1 MDKNKTQ
8 DSETSIIPPKY
19 VDIVEDVFHAIL
31 AISLLGIGI
40 GAFFYSGKRLIETQ
54 PFFPNGM
61 IQGVNDILF
70 IVIIL
75 EILRTVISRFTDG
88 VYQLDK
94 FLIIGV
100 IAAVR
105 HILTVGASLTLES
118 GKSDTAFERS
128 IYEMGL
134 NALIVVVSV
143 LPRSNCNGQSI
154 FTPSSSAAA
163 IAHLGFLIIALAR
176 NTASAFPDE
185 MISSACLASVINP
198 TADVGISAPCLIA

>member
-1 MDKNKTQ
+1 MAKSEKEK
-8 DSETSIIPPKY
+8 SEKVHVETSILPLKY
-19 VDIVEDVFHAIL
+19 VDLVEDIFHAVL
-31 AISLLGIGI
+31 AIALFAIGV
-40 GAFFYSGKRLIETQ
+40 GAFFFSIKRLLETA

-118 GKSDTAFERS
+118 GKSDTAFERA
-128 IYEMGL
+128 IFEMGL
-134 NALIVVVSV
+134 NALIVVALVFA
-143 LPRSNCNGQSI
+143 I
-154 FTPSSSAAA
+154 FMSKSAHRKAK
-163 IAHLGFLIIALAR
+163 
-176 NTASAFPDE
+176 
-185 MISSACLASVINP
+185 
-198 TADVGISAPCLIA
+198 

>member
-1 MDKNKTQ
+1 MAKEPVERSNERV
-8 DSETSIIPPKY
+8 ETSIVPLKF
-19 VDIVEDVFHAIL
+19 VDMIEDIFHAVL
-31 AISLLGIGI
+31 ALALLIIGV
-40 GAFFYSGKRLIETQ
+40 GAFFYSMERLITTA

-105 HILTVGASLTLES
+105 HILTVGASVTLES
-118 GKSDTAFERS
+118 GKSDTAFERA
-128 IYEMGL
+128 IVEMGL
-134 NALIVVVSV
+134 NALIVVALVFA
-143 LPRSNCNGQSI
+143 I
-154 FTPSSSAAA
+154 FMSKM
-163 IAHLGFLIIALAR
+163 AHR
-176 NTASAFPDE
+176 NK
-185 MISSACLASVINP
+185 V
-198 TADVGISAPCLIA
+198 

>member
-1 MDKNKTQ
+1 MAKEPVERSNERV
-8 DSETSIIPPKY
+8 ETSIVPLKY
-19 VDIVEDVFHAIL
+19 VDTVEDVFHAVL
-31 AISLLGIGI
+31 ALALLIIGI
-40 GAFFYSGKRLIETQ
+40 GAFFYTIERLITTA

-105 HILTVGASLTLES
+105 HILTVGASVTLES
-118 GKSDTAFERS
+118 GKSDQAFERA
-128 IYEMGL
+128 IVEMGL
-134 NALIVVVSV
+134 NALIVVALVFAIFMSKMAHRKKV
-143 LPRSNCNGQSI
+143 YPYSKSPPRPVI
-154 FTPSSSAAA
+154 
-163 IAHLGFLIIALAR
+163 LGFFLRGRSKRVAITST
-176 NTASAFPDE
+176 NSAYAAT
-185 MISSACLASVINP
+185 MKISIGMN
-198 TADVGISAPCLIA
+198 

>member
-1 MDKNKTQ
+1 MAKKVEENEVSVRIEK
-8 DSETSIIPPKY
+8 SILPLKY
-19 VDIVEDVFHAIL
+19 VDMVEDIFHAIL
-31 AISLLGIGI
+31 AVVLFGIAA
-40 GAFFYSGKRLIETQ
+40 GAFYHSIVRLLETN

-118 GKSDTAFERS
+118 SKTDTAFNRAVF
-128 IYEMGL
+128 EMGL
-134 NALIVVVSV
+134 NSLIVVALVFAIFLSKSAHRN
-143 LPRSNCNGQSI
+143 RSN
-154 FTPSSSAAA
+154 
-163 IAHLGFLIIALAR
+163 
-176 NTASAFPDE
+176 
-185 MISSACLASVINP
+185 
-198 TADVGISAPCLIA
+198 

>member
-1 MDKNKTQ
+1 MAKIEK
-8 DSETSIIPPKY
+8 EKAEKSILPLKY
-19 VDIVEDVFHAIL
+19 VDAVEDVFHAIL
-31 AISLLGIGI
+31 AIALLIIGI
-40 GAFFYSGKRLIETQ
+40 GAFYYSIERLITTA

-105 HILTVGASLTLES
+105 HILTVGASLTLQT
-118 GKSDTAFERS
+118 GKSDEAFERA

-134 NALIVVVSV
+134 NAIIVVALVFA
-143 LPRSNCNGQSI
+143 I
-154 FTPSSSAAA
+154 FLSKSA
-163 IAHLGFLIIALAR
+163 HR
-176 NTASAFPDE
+176 NR
-185 MISSACLASVINP
+185 
-198 TADVGISAPCLIA
+198 

>member
-1 MDKNKTQ
+1 MAKDKNERV
-8 DSETSIIPPKY
+8 ETSILPLKY
-19 VDIVEDVFHAIL
+19 VDLVEDIFHAVL
-31 AISLLGIGI
+31 AIALFAIGI
-40 GAFFYSGKRLIETQ
+40 GAFFFSIKRLVETA

-88 VYQLDK
+88 VFQLDK

-118 GKSDTAFERS
+118 GKSDAAFDRA

-134 NALIVVVSV
+134 NALIVVALVFAIYLSK
-143 LPRSNCNGQSI
+143 
-154 FTPSSSAAA
+154 AA
-163 IAHLGFLIIALAR
+163 HR
-176 NTASAFPDE
+176 NR
-185 MISSACLASVINP
+185 N
-198 TADVGISAPCLIA
+198 

>member
-1 MDKNKTQ
+1 MKKDTMQEEKQ
-8 DSETSIIPPKY
+8 VETSILPIKY
-19 VDIVEDVFHAIL
+19 VDLIEDVFHASL
-31 AISLLGIGI
+31 ALALLGIGI
-40 GAFFYSGKRLIETQ
+40 GAFFFSIKRLFETT

-118 GKSDTAFERS
+118 GKSDEAFRRA

-134 NALIVVVSV
+134 NAGIVVALVFAFFLSK
-143 LPRSNCNGQSI
+143 
-154 FTPSSSAAA
+154 SA
-163 IAHLGFLIIALAR
+163 LR
-176 NTASAFPDE
+176 NKR
-185 MISSACLASVINP
+185 
-198 TADVGISAPCLIA
+198 

>member
-1 MDKNKTQ
+1 MAKNESQ
-8 DSETSIIPPKY
+8 DGEKSIIPAKY
-19 VDIVEDVFHAIL
+19 IDVVEDVFHAIL
-31 AISLLGIGI
+31 ALSLLGIGI
-40 GAFFYSGKRLIETQ
+40 AAFFYSSKRLIETQ

-118 GKSDTAFERS
+118 GKSDSAFERS

-134 NALIVVVSV
+134 NAIIVVALVFA
-143 LPRSNCNGQSI
+143 I
-154 FTPSSSAAA
+154 FLSKSA
-163 IAHLGFLIIALAR
+163 HR
-176 NTASAFPDE
+176 NR
-185 MISSACLASVINP
+185 
-198 TADVGISAPCLIA
+198 

>member
-1 MDKNKTQ
+1 MAKIEKDKAEK
-8 DSETSIIPPKY
+8 SILPLKY
-19 VDIVEDVFHAIL
+19 VDAVEDVFHAIL
-31 AISLLGIGI
+31 AIALLIIGI
-40 GAFFYSGKRLIETQ
+40 GAFYYSIERLITSA

-105 HILTVGASLTLES
+105 HILTVGASLTLQT
-118 GKSDTAFERS
+118 GKSDEAFERA

-134 NALIVVVSV
+134 NAIIVVALVFA
-143 LPRSNCNGQSI
+143 I
-154 FTPSSSAAA
+154 FLSKSA
-163 IAHLGFLIIALAR
+163 HR
-176 NTASAFPDE
+176 NK
-185 MISSACLASVINP
+185 
-198 TADVGISAPCLIA
+198 

>member
-1 MDKNKTQ
+1 MAREIKSKRI
-8 DSETSIIPPKY
+8 ETSILPVKY
-19 VDIVEDVFHAIL
+19 VDLVEDVFHAIL
-31 AISLLGIGI
+31 AISLFVIGI
-40 GAFFYSGKRLIETQ
+40 GAFFYSIKRLVETT

-105 HILTVGASLTLES
+105 HILTVGASLTL
-118 GKSDTAFERS
+118 TAQKTDDAFQRAL
-128 IYEMGL
+128 YELGL
-134 NALIVVVSV
+134 NALVVVALVFAIFLSKSAH
-143 LPRSNCNGQSI
+143 RSKN
-154 FTPSSSAAA
+154 
-163 IAHLGFLIIALAR
+163 
-176 NTASAFPDE
+176 
-185 MISSACLASVINP
+185 
-198 TADVGISAPCLIA
+198 

>member
-1 MDKNKTQ
+1 MAKVKDY
-8 DSETSIIPPKY
+8 ETSILPLKY
-19 VDIVEDVFHAIL
+19 VDLVEDIFHAVL
-31 AISLLGIGI
+31 ALALFIIAI
-40 GAFFYSGKRLIETQ
+40 GAFFFSLKRLFDTA

-118 GKSDTAFERS
+118 GKSNDLFRRA

-134 NALIVVVSV
+134 NAGIVVFLVFAIYLSK
-143 LPRSNCNGQSI
+143 
-154 FTPSSSAAA
+154 AA
-163 IAHLGFLIIALAR
+163 HR
-176 NTASAFPDE
+176 TR
-185 MISSACLASVINP
+185 
-198 TADVGISAPCLIA
+198 

>member
-1 MDKNKTQ
+1 MAQNESQ
-8 DSETSIIPPKY
+8 DGEKSIIPAKY
-19 VDIVEDVFHAIL
+19 VDVVEDVFHAIL

-54 PFFPNGM
+54 PFFPTGM

-134 NALIVVVSV
+134 NALIVVALVFA
-143 LPRSNCNGQSI
+143 I
-154 FTPSSSAAA
+154 FLSKSA
-163 IAHLGFLIIALAR
+163 HR
-176 NTASAFPDE
+176 NR
-185 MISSACLASVINP
+185 
-198 TADVGISAPCLIA
+198 

>member
-1 MDKNKTQ
+1 MAKIEKDTAEK
-8 DSETSIIPPKY
+8 SILPLKY
-19 VDIVEDVFHAIL
+19 VDAVEDVFHAIL
-31 AISLLGIGI
+31 AIALLIIGI
-40 GAFFYSGKRLIETQ
+40 GAFYFSIERLITTA

-105 HILTVGASLTLES
+105 HILTVGASLTLQT
-118 GKSDTAFERS
+118 GKSDEAFERA

-134 NALIVVVSV
+134 NAIIVVALVFA
-143 LPRSNCNGQSI
+143 I
-154 FTPSSSAAA
+154 FLSKSA
-163 IAHLGFLIIALAR
+163 HR
-176 NTASAFPDE
+176 NK
-185 MISSACLASVINP
+185 
-198 TADVGISAPCLIA
+198 

>member
-1 MDKNKTQ
+1 MAKKENLDV
-8 DSETSIIPPKY
+8 ETSIVPLKY
-19 VDIVEDVFHAIL
+19 VDLIEDVFHAIL
-31 AISLLGIGI
+31 ALALFVIGV
-40 GAFFYSGKRLIETQ
+40 GAFFFSIKRLLETA

-118 GKSDTAFERS
+118 GKSDQAFDRA
-128 IYEMGL
+128 IFEMAL
-134 NALIVVVSV
+134 NAGIVLALVFA
-143 LPRSNCNGQSI
+143 I
-154 FTPSSSAAA
+154 FLSKSA
-163 IAHLGFLIIALAR
+163 HR
-176 NTASAFPDE
+176 R
-185 MISSACLASVINP
+185 
-198 TADVGISAPCLIA
+198 

>member
-1 MDKNKTQ
+1 MAKSESQ
-8 DSETSIIPPKY
+8 DGEKSIIPAKY
-19 VDIVEDVFHAIL
+19 VDVVEDVFHAIL

-40 GAFFYSGKRLIETQ
+40 GAFFYSVKRLIETQ

-134 NALIVVVSV
+134 NALIVVALVFA
-143 LPRSNCNGQSI
+143 I
-154 FTPSSSAAA
+154 FLSKSA
-163 IAHLGFLIIALAR
+163 HR
-176 NTASAFPDE
+176 NR
-185 MISSACLASVINP
+185 
-198 TADVGISAPCLIA
+198 

>member
-1 MDKNKTQ
+1 MAKKENQ
-8 DSETSIIPPKY
+8 IAETSILPLKY
-19 VDIVEDVFHAIL
+19 VDTMEDVFHAIL
-31 AISLLGIGI
+31 AIALLGIGI
-40 GAFFYSGKRLIETQ
+40 GAFFFSIKRLIETA

-105 HILTVGASLTLES
+105 HILTVGASLTLQT
-118 GKSDTAFERS
+118 GKSDEAFERA
-128 IYEMGL
+128 IYELGL
-134 NALIVVVSV
+134 NAIIVVALVFA
-143 LPRSNCNGQSI
+143 I
-154 FTPSSSAAA
+154 FLSKAA
-163 IAHLGFLIIALAR
+163 HR
-176 NTASAFPDE
+176 DR
-185 MISSACLASVINP
+185 
-198 TADVGISAPCLIA
+198 

>member
-1 MDKNKTQ
+1 MKFSKSKIEELQ
-8 DSETSIIPPKY
+8 ASGEIETSVLPSKY
-19 VDIVEDVFHAIL
+19 VDLVEDIFHAVL
-31 AISLLGIGI
+31 AIALLGIGI
-40 GAFFYSGKRLIETQ
+40 GAFFFSIKRLIETT

-105 HILTVGASLTLES
+105 HILTAGASLTLES
-118 GKSDTAFERS
+118 GKSDTAFDRA

-134 NALIVVVSV
+134 NAGIVVALVFALFLSK
-143 LPRSNCNGQSI
+143 
-154 FTPSSSAAA
+154 SA
-163 IAHLGFLIIALAR
+163 LRRGK
-176 NTASAFPDE
+176 
-185 MISSACLASVINP
+185 
-198 TADVGISAPCLIA
+198 

>member
-1 MDKNKTQ
+1 MAENNKKTEQ
-8 DSETSIIPPKY
+8 DSTRIEKSVLPLKY
-19 VDIVEDVFHAIL
+19 VDMVEDLFHAAL
-31 AISLLGIGI
+31 AIVLLGIGI
-40 GAFFYSGKRLIETQ
+40 GAFFFSIKRILETA

-105 HILTVGASLTLES
+105 HILTVGASLTLVS
-118 GKSDTAFERS
+118 GKSDEAFERALL
-128 IYEMGL
+128 EMGL
-134 NALIVVVSV
+134 NALIV
-143 LPRSNCNGQSI
+143 
-154 FTPSSSAAA
+154 
-163 IAHLGFLIIALAR
+163 IALVFAIFLSKSAHR
-176 NTASAFPDE
+176 NR
-185 MISSACLASVINP
+185 
-198 TADVGISAPCLIA
+198 

>member
-1 MDKNKTQ
+1 MIAGGLPLTMAEKKDINKAGEV
-8 DSETSIIPPKY
+8 ETSILPLRY
-19 VDIVEDVFHAIL
+19 VDLIEDVFHAIL
-31 AISLLGIGI
+31 ALALLVIGI
-40 GAFFYSGKRLIETQ
+40 GAFFFSIKRLIQTT

-118 GKSDTAFERS
+118 GKSDEAFRRA

-134 NALIVVVSV
+134 NAGIVVALVFAFFLSK
-143 LPRSNCNGQSI
+143 
-154 FTPSSSAAA
+154 SA
-163 IAHLGFLIIALAR
+163 LRG
-176 NTASAFPDE
+176 SKK
-185 MISSACLASVINP
+185 
-198 TADVGISAPCLIA
+198 

>member
-1 MDKNKTQ
+1 MAKNESQ
-8 DSETSIIPPKY
+8 DGEKSIIPAKY
-19 VDIVEDVFHAIL
+19 VDVVEDVFHASL
-31 AISLLGIGI
+31 VISLLGIGI

-134 NALIVVVSV
+134 NALIVVALVFA
-143 LPRSNCNGQSI
+143 I
-154 FTPSSSAAA
+154 FLSKSA
-163 IAHLGFLIIALAR
+163 HR
-176 NTASAFPDE
+176 NR
-185 MISSACLASVINP
+185 
-198 TADVGISAPCLIA
+198 

>member
-1 MDKNKTQ
+1 MAKNTDKKHI
-8 DSETSIIPPKY
+8 ETSIIPIKY
-19 VDIVEDVFHAIL
+19 VDLVEDVFHAIL
-31 AISLLGIGI
+31 ALSLFVIGL
-40 GAFFYSGKRLIETQ
+40 GAFYYSIKRLIQTT

-105 HILTVGASLTLES
+105 HILTVGASLTL
-118 GKSDTAFERS
+118 TAQKTDEAFRRAL
-128 IYEMGL
+128 YELGL
-134 NALIVVVSV
+134 NALVV
-143 LPRSNCNGQSI
+143 
-154 FTPSSSAAA
+154 
-163 IAHLGFLIIALAR
+163 IALVFAIFLSKAAHR
-176 NTASAFPDE
+176 E
-185 MISSACLASVINP
+185 KL
-198 TADVGISAPCLIA
+198 

>member
-1 MDKNKTQ
+1 MKSNK
-8 DSETSIIPPKY
+8 SNSEVKPAVNEVETSVLPLKY
-19 VDIVEDVFHAIL
+19 VDLVEDIFHAVL
-31 AISLLGIGI
+31 AIALLGIGI
-40 GAFFYSGKRLIETQ
+40 GAFFYSIKRLIQTS

-118 GKSDTAFERS
+118 GKSDQAFDRA

-134 NALIVVVSV
+134 NAGIVVALVFAFFLSK
-143 LPRSNCNGQSI
+143 
-154 FTPSSSAAA
+154 SA
-163 IAHLGFLIIALAR
+163 LR
-176 NTASAFPDE
+176 NKK
-185 MISSACLASVINP
+185 
-198 TADVGISAPCLIA
+198 

>member
-1 MDKNKTQ
+1 MAKKEEAPVTTVRI
-8 DSETSIIPPKY
+8 EKSILPLKY
-19 VDIVEDVFHAIL
+19 VDMVEDIFHAVL
-31 AISLLGIGI
+31 AVVLFGIAA
-40 GAFFYSGKRLIETQ
+40 GAFYNSILRLLETN

-118 GKSDTAFERS
+118 SKTDTAFNRAVF
-128 IYEMGL
+128 EMGL
-134 NALIVVVSV
+134 NSLIVLALVFA
-143 LPRSNCNGQSI
+143 I
-154 FTPSSSAAA
+154 FLSKSA
-163 IAHLGFLIIALAR
+163 HR
-176 NTASAFPDE
+176 NR
-185 MISSACLASVINP
+185 
-198 TADVGISAPCLIA
+198 

>member
-1 MDKNKTQ
+1 MSEKEKT
-8 DSETSIIPPKY
+8 SAETSIIPIKF
-19 VDIVEDVFHAIL
+19 VDMIEDVFHAIL
-31 AISLLGIGI
+31 AVTLFIIGVF
-40 GAFFYSGKRLIETQ
+40 AFFYSVRRLFETA

-118 GKSDTAFERS
+118 SKSDTAFERS

-134 NALIVVVSV
+134 NALIVVALVFA
-143 LPRSNCNGQSI
+143 I
-154 FTPSSSAAA
+154 FLSKAA
-163 IAHLGFLIIALAR
+163 HR
-176 NTASAFPDE
+176 NKK
-185 MISSACLASVINP
+185 
-198 TADVGISAPCLIA
+198 

>member
-1 MDKNKTQ
+1 MAKVKDY
-8 DSETSIIPPKY
+8 ETSILPLKY
-19 VDIVEDVFHAIL
+19 VDLVEDIFHAVL
-31 AISLLGIGI
+31 ALALFIIAI
-40 GAFFYSGKRLIETQ
+40 GAFFFSLKRLFDTA

-118 GKSDTAFERS
+118 GKTDALFRRA

-134 NALIVVVSV
+134 NAGIVVFLVFA
-143 LPRSNCNGQSI
+143 I
-154 FTPSSSAAA
+154 FLSKAA
-163 IAHLGFLIIALAR
+163 HR
-176 NTASAFPDE
+176 TR
-185 MISSACLASVINP
+185 
-198 TADVGISAPCLIA
+198 

>member
-1 MDKNKTQ
+1 MAKKVEVN
-8 DSETSIIPPKY
+8 ETAEKSILPANL
-19 VDIVEDVFHAIL
+19 VDTVEDVFHAIL
-31 AISLLGIGI
+31 AIALLVIGV
-40 GAFFYSGKRLIETQ
+40 GAFFFSIKRLIDTS
-54 PFFPNGM
+54 PFYPNGM

-134 NALIVVVSV
+134 NALIVVALVFA
-143 LPRSNCNGQSI
+143 I
-154 FTPSSSAAA
+154 FLSKN
-163 IAHLGFLIIALAR
+163 AHR
-176 NTASAFPDE
+176 NR
-185 MISSACLASVINP
+185 
-198 TADVGISAPCLIA
+198 

>member
-1 MDKNKTQ
+1 MSKDTSSEEKQ
-8 DSETSIIPPKY
+8 VETSILPIKY
-19 VDIVEDVFHAIL
+19 VDLIEDVFHAVL
-31 AISLLGIGI
+31 ALALLCIGV
-40 GAFFYSGKRLIETQ
+40 GAFFFSIKRLFETA

-118 GKSDTAFERS
+118 GKSDEAFRRA

-134 NALIVVVSV
+134 NAGIVVALVFAFFLSK
-143 LPRSNCNGQSI
+143 
-154 FTPSSSAAA
+154 SA
-163 IAHLGFLIIALAR
+163 LRGYKK
-176 NTASAFPDE
+176 
-185 MISSACLASVINP
+185 
-198 TADVGISAPCLIA
+198 

>member
-1 MDKNKTQ
+1 MAQNELQ
-8 DSETSIIPPKY
+8 DGEKSIIPAKY
-19 VDIVEDVFHAIL
+19 VDVVEDVFHAML
-31 AISLLGIGI
+31 ALSLLGIGI
-40 GAFFYSGKRLIETQ
+40 GAFFYSGKRLFETQ

-134 NALIVVVSV
+134 NALIVVALVFA
-143 LPRSNCNGQSI
+143 I
-154 FTPSSSAAA
+154 FLSKSA
-163 IAHLGFLIIALAR
+163 HR
-176 NTASAFPDE
+176 DR
-185 MISSACLASVINP
+185 
-198 TADVGISAPCLIA
+198 

>member
-1 MDKNKTQ
+1 MKKTTGKVTTTPEANKV
-8 DSETSIIPPKY
+8 ETSFLPLRY
-19 VDIVEDVFHAIL
+19 VDFVEDIFHAVL
-31 AISLLGIGI
+31 AIALLGIGI
-40 GAFFYSGKRLIETQ
+40 GAFFFSIKRLFETA

-118 GKSDTAFERS
+118 GKSDRAFDRA

-134 NALIVVVSV
+134 NAGIVVALVFAFFLSK
-143 LPRSNCNGQSI
+143 
-154 FTPSSSAAA
+154 SA
-163 IAHLGFLIIALAR
+163 LR
-176 NTASAFPDE
+176 ASR
-185 MISSACLASVINP
+185 
-198 TADVGISAPCLIA
+198 

>member
-1 MDKNKTQ
+1 MAELIGAWRRVAKDFSSGAGVPFPMVKKERENGDHAQ
-8 DSETSIIPPKY
+8 LETSILPIKY
-19 VDIVEDVFHAIL
+19 VDLIEDLFHAIL
-31 AISLLGIGI
+31 AIALLIIGI
-40 GAFFYSGKRLIETQ
+40 GAFFFSIKRLFETA

-118 GKSDTAFERS
+118 GKSNEAFDRA

-134 NALIVVVSV
+134 NAIIVVALVFA
-143 LPRSNCNGQSI
+143 I
-154 FTPSSSAAA
+154 FLSKSA
-163 IAHLGFLIIALAR
+163 HR
-176 NTASAFPDE
+176 KN
-185 MISSACLASVINP
+185 
-198 TADVGISAPCLIA
+198 

>member
-1 MDKNKTQ
+1 MAKSEKEK
-8 DSETSIIPPKY
+8 SEKVHVETSILPLKY
-19 VDIVEDVFHAIL
+19 VDLVEDVFHAVL
-31 AISLLGIGI
+31 AIALLVIGV
-40 GAFFYSGKRLIETQ
+40 GAFFFSIKRLFETA

-118 GKSDTAFERS
+118 GKSNEAFDRA

-134 NALIVVVSV
+134 NALIVVALV
-143 LPRSNCNGQSI
+143 LAI
-154 FTPSSSAAA
+154 FLSKN
-163 IAHLGFLIIALAR
+163 AHR
-176 NTASAFPDE
+176 KN
-185 MISSACLASVINP
+185 
-198 TADVGISAPCLIA
+198 

>member
-1 MDKNKTQ
+1 MAKNGKEHL
-8 DSETSIIPPKY
+8 ETSILPLKY
-19 VDIVEDVFHAIL
+19 VDMVEDIFHAIL
-31 AISLLGIGI
+31 AIALLIIGV
-40 GAFFYSGKRLIETQ
+40 GAFFFSIKRLLETA

-105 HILTVGASLTLES
+105 HILTIGNQLVNEKAM
-118 GKSDTAFERS
+118 RW
-128 IYEMGL
+128 
-134 NALIVVVSV
+134 N
-143 LPRSNCNGQSI
+143 
-154 FTPSSSAAA
+154 
-163 IAHLGFLIIALAR
+163 H
-176 NTASAFPDE
+176 PDKIR
-185 MISSACLASVINP
+185 IS
-198 TADVGISAPCLIA
+198 

>member
-1 MDKNKTQ
+1 MAKNELQEGEK
-8 DSETSIIPPKY
+8 SIIPSKY

-134 NALIVVVSV
+134 NALIVVALVFAIFLSKSAH
-143 LPRSNCNGQSI
+143 RS
-154 FTPSSSAAA
+154 
-163 IAHLGFLIIALAR
+163 R
-176 NTASAFPDE
+176 
-185 MISSACLASVINP
+185 
-198 TADVGISAPCLIA
+198 